1 MIKLKD
7 LIKNDFSI
15 RENTSN
21 LAVNSVFKDLK
32 RGEKQK
38 VNEKEDKEETN
49 KEKNWSTEKIAGFMA
64 SIGAITIGLGN
75 LADAYFLTPESAF
88 LLNYIGGYSFGV
100 ITQAG
105 NILIGSAALLY
116 IAGIAEKYNIINVN
130 LKRVLHIPFFSVE
143 NVFTDLEEKEDK
155 EESKKKF
162 STKEVAAGLAGNGII
177 SATMGSIM
185 KVYYPLVSYG
195 INFYSIISA
204 GIILTASSACLYLVD
219 FLKKSLKKN
228 PANSC

>member
-1 MIKLKD
+1 
-7 LIKNDFSI
+7 
-15 RENTSN
+15 
-21 LAVNSVFKDLK
+21 
-32 RGEKQK
+32 
-38 VNEKEDKEETN
+38 
-49 KEKNWSTEKIAGFMA
+49 MA

-75 LADAYFLTPESAF
+75 LADAYFLTPQSAF
-88 LLNYIGGYSFGV
+88 LLSHIGGIYYFGL

-116 IAGIAEKYNIINVN
+116 IAGIAEKYNIININ
-130 LKRVLHIPFFSVE
+130 LERVLHIPFFSVE

-155 EESKKKF
+155 EENKKKF

-177 SATMGSIM
+177 SATMSSIM
-185 KVYYPLVSYG
+185 KVYHPLVSYG

-219 FLKKSLKKN
+219 FLKEKLKEKSGK
-228 PANSC
+228 

>member
-1 MIKLKD
+1 MIKLKG

-15 RENTSN
+15 RENTSD

-38 VNEKEDKEETN
+38 VNEEEDKEEIN
-49 KEKNWSTEKIAGFMA
+49 KEKNWSIGKIAGFMA

-116 IAGIAEKYNIINVN
+116 IAGIAEKYNIININ
-130 LKRVLHIPFFSVE
+130 LKQVLHIPFFSVE
-143 NVFTDLEEKEDK
+143 DVTELEEKEDK
-155 EESKKKF
+155 EENKKKF

-177 SATMGSIM
+177 SATMSSIM
-185 KVYYPLVSYG
+185 KVYHPLVSYG

-219 FLKKSLKKN
+219 FLKEKLKEKSGK
-228 PANSC
+228 